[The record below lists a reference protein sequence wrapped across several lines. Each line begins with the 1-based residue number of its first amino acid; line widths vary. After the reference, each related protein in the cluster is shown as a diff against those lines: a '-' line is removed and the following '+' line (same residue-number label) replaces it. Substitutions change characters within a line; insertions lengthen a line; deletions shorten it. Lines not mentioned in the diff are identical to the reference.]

1 MNAIEQLRIFSL
13 FFIIGLFLGLL
24 FTIFKE
30 FRKNFKLLNSK
41 ILVDIQDLV
50 FLGISGFAFLKSVVI
65 FNDGTL
71 RFYIFFATILGF
83 LNFMLTLSEGC
94 AIILHVF
101 LNTVFKL
108 FKVLRRRDDFKW
120 EIFLNLRNY
129 LVIII
134 YTIIYFVNQQKK
146 LDKYES
152 EKAYYQTQIDE
163 LKAEQNE
170 LKSEQNNMS
179 SPDYIEEQA
188 RDKMDMYYP
197 NEKIYIAQ

>member
-1 MNAIEQLRIFSL
+1 MRN
-13 FFIIGLFLGLL
+13 
-24 FTIFKE
+24 IFK
-30 FRKNFKLLNSK
+30 SK
-41 ILVDIQDLV
+41 
-50 FLGISGFAFLKSVVI
+50 
-65 FNDGTL
+65 
-71 RFYIFFATILGF
+71 
-83 LNFMLTLSEGC
+83 
-94 AIILHVF
+94 
-101 LNTVFKL
+101 KL
-108 FKVLRRRDDFKW
+108 FR
-120 EIFLNLRNY
+120 III

-146 LDKYES
+146 LDKYKS

>member
-108 FKVLRRRDDFKW
+108 FKVLRRRDDFK
-120 EIFLNLRNY
+120 
-129 LVIII
+129 
-134 YTIIYFVNQQKK
+134 
-146 LDKYES
+146 
-152 EKAYYQTQIDE
+152 
-163 LKAEQNE
+163 
-170 LKSEQNNMS
+170 
-179 SPDYIEEQA
+179 
-188 RDKMDMYYP
+188 
-197 NEKIYIAQ
+197 